1 MMSKIFVG
9 NPANRIS
16 IAGIKSHP
24 WFTKNLPDELKVS
37 SSFVMMLLPNILC
50 KDTLQCNAAY
60 ELLMICV
67 EWCWAA

>member
-37 SSFVMMLLPNILC
+37 QDLHVFS
-50 KDTLQCNAAY
+50 
-60 ELLMICV
+60 
-67 EWCWAA
+67 